1 MFELTE
7 QRAQNARVAD
17 PLTQSSVQRPVARTW
32 PDLCGHWLQS
42 PTVAELELEAHTRR
56 LAAVQRWR
64 GEREAAFAY
73 R

>member
-1 MFELTE
+1 MFELSE
-7 QRAQNARVAD
+7 QRAQSARVAD
-17 PLTQSSVQRPVARTW
+17 PLTQGSVGSSW
-32 PDLCGHWLQS
+32 PDFCGHWLRS

-64 GEREAAFAY
+64 GERGAAFAC